1 MRTRNR
7 IALSAAAMTATAFL
21 LAGCAFGNGYTRD
34 QAESDMADVTCAIPD
49 HPALTQEMA
58 DNYAAVNDKLQGS
71 TIDDVNLKNSFNET
85 TLALQ
90 DMVGTEIT
98 EDWNN
103 NLKLACQISK
113 DVRDKKFDEA
123 DEVPAQTTD
132 TGAPEATD
140 TPATS
145 EPETSPSPETT
156 PAE

>member
-1 MRTRNR
+1 MKTRNR
-7 IALSAAAMTATAFL
+7 IVLSAAAMTATAFL

-49 HPALTQEMA
+49 NPALTQEMV
-58 DNYAAVNDKLQGS
+58 DNYAAVNDKIQGS
-71 TIDDVNLKNSFNET
+71 TINDASLKTSFNDT
-85 TLALQ
+85 THALQ
-90 DMVGTEIT
+90 GMVGTEIT

-123 DEVPAQTTD
+123 AQVPAQTTD
-132 TGAPEATD
+132 TGAPVSTD
-140 TPATS
+140 TPETS
-145 EPETSPSPETT
+145 EPETSPAPETT